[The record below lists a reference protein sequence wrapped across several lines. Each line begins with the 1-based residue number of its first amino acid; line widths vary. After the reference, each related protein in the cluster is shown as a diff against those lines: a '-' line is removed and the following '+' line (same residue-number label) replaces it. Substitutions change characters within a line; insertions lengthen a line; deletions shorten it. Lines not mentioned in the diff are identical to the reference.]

1 MAETTPDGIAA
12 ARPIHDDPQP
22 VLTTDRL
29 LLEPLTAAHAVALFH
44 PLCDPALY
52 RFIPDNPPESM
63 AELAQQYRFWEARRS
78 PDGSET
84 WLNWALRR
92 RDGTEYVG
100 TLQASVLPDH
110 SAVVAYVVFAQHQRQ
125 GYATEALARLV
136 DHLIADLGVAVVAA
150 EIDTRN
156 LASIALVERL
166 GFARVVLRKGADHF
180 KGAPSDEYRYE
191 FRPATGSA
199 GVAVETG
206 AAG

>member
-1 MAETTPDGIAA
+1 VAETTNDGLAA
-12 ARPIHDDPQP
+12 ASPIREDPEP

-29 LLEPLTAAHAVALFH
+29 LLEPLTASHAAVLFE
-44 PLCDPALY
+44 PLRDPALY
-52 RFIPDNPPESM
+52 RFIPDDPPEA
-63 AELAQQYRFWEARRS
+63 AELEEQYRFWEARRS
-78 PDGSET
+78 PDGSEA

-92 RDGTEYVG
+92 RVGAEYVG
-100 TLQASVLPDH
+100 TLQASVLPDQ
-110 SAVVAYVVFAQHQRQ
+110 SAFVAYVVFAQWQRQ

-136 DHLIADLGVAVVAA
+136 DYLIADLGATVVVA

-166 GFARVVLRKGADHF
+166 GFHRVAMRRDADHF

-199 GVAVETG
+199 DPAV
-206 AAG
+206 AAGSDG